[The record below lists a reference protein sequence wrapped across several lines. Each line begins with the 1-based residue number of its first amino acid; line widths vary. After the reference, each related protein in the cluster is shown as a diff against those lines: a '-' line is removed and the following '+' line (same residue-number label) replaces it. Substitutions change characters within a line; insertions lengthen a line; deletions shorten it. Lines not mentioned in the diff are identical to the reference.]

1 LTLGSFFISVL
12 EIFHARCTTQE
23 SDRSRRA
30 ASSLIYCSI
39 DSGKY
44 KLCLRLSV
52 FDPGKF
58 AVESL
63 SLVAKVASFGVS
75 SA

>member
-1 LTLGSFFISVL
+1 LIS
-12 EIFHARCTTQE
+12 
-23 SDRSRRA
+23 
-30 ASSLIYCSI
+30 CSI